1 MNAFRWPHPD
11 PVLRVVGLMSGTS
24 CDGVDAVVV
33 EVERAERLRVRT
45 LATWSRPYTEAERQ
59 ALLRVSSPQATV
71 EAVCR
76 QNFEIGERLAEAVL
90 EVLSRA
96 GLTPQEAHLVASHG
110 HTAWHVPGHST
121 LQLGEAA
128 VVAERTGL
136 AVVSNLRA
144 RDVAAGGQG
153 APLVP
158 YLDWLLFSHP
168 ERSRAVQ
175 NLGGI
180 GNVTWIPAGG
190 DPEQVVAFDTG
201 PGNMVIDGLV
211 ALLTGKRYDEGGR
224 VAATGKL
231 HPGLLRELL
240 QDPYFAR
247 QPPKSTGRET
257 FGTSYAKA
265 LVARARELGIPDEDV
280 VATATYLTAR
290 TVAEAYRF
298 LGRVDEV
305 LLSGGGVHN
314 QTLVRWIRELLDPIP
329 VRTTAEEG
337 VDPDFKEAVAF
348 AVLGA
353 LTAWGLPGNLPSA
366 TGARRPVVLGDMTPP

>member
-1 MNAFRWPHPD
+1 
-11 PVLRVVGLMSGTS
+11 MSGTS
-24 CDGVDAVVV
+24 CDGVDAAVV
-33 EVERAERLRVRT
+33 EVERRDRMRVRT
-45 LATWSRPYTEAERQ
+45 LATWSRPYTQEERQ
-59 ALLRVSSPQATV
+59 ALLRLSSPQATV
-71 EAVCR
+71 EDVCR
-76 QNFEIGERLAEAVL
+76 QNFQIGERLAEAAL
-90 EVLSRA
+90 EALSRA
-96 GLTPQEAHLVASHG
+96 ALKPREVHLVASHG

-136 AVVSNLRA
+136 PVVSNFRA

-168 ERSRAVQ
+168 QRNRAVQ

-201 PGNMVIDGLV
+201 PGNMVIDGVV
-211 ALLTGKRYDEGGR
+211 ALLTGARYDDGGEL
-224 VAATGKL
+224 AAAGTPHRAL
-231 HPGLLRELL
+231 VYELL
-240 QDPYFAR
+240 QDPYFAQR
-247 QPPKSTGRET
+247 PPKSTGREV
-257 FGTSYAKA
+257 FGASYAEA
-265 LVARARELGIPDEDV
+265 LVARARSLGVSDQDV

-290 TVAEAYRF
+290 TVADSYRF
-298 LGRVDEV
+298 VGRVDEV

-314 QTLVRWIRELLDPIP
+314 KTLVRWIQDLLAPIP
-329 VRTTAEEG
+329 VRTVAEEG

-353 LTAWGLPGNLPSA
+353 LTAWGLVGNLPSA
-366 TGARRPVVLGDMTPP
+366 TGARRAVILGDLTPP

>member
-1 MNAFRWPHPD
+1 VNAFRWPHPD

-71 EAVCR
+71 EDVCR

-96 GLTPQEAHLVASHG
+96 GITPQEAHLVASHG

-190 DPEQVVAFDTG
+190 HPEQVVAFDTG

-224 VAATGKL
+224 VAATGRL

>member
-280 VATATYLTAR
+280 VATATWAGWTR
-290 TVAEAYRF
+290 CC
-298 LGRVDEV
+298 
-305 LLSGGGVHN
+305 
-314 QTLVRWIRELLDPIP
+314 
-329 VRTTAEEG
+329 
-337 VDPDFKEAVAF
+337 
-348 AVLGA
+348 
-353 LTAWGLPGNLPSA
+353 
-366 TGARRPVVLGDMTPP
+366 

>member
-1 MNAFRWPHPD
+1 VNAFRWPHPD

>member
-1 MNAFRWPHPD
+1 MSPFRWPHPE

-24 CDGVDAVVV
+24 CDGVDAAVV
-33 EVERAERLRVRT
+33 EVERRDRMRVRT
-45 LATWSRPYTEAERQ
+45 LATWSRPYTQEERQ
-59 ALLRVSSPQATV
+59 ALLRLSSPQATV
-71 EAVCR
+71 EDVCR
-76 QNFEIGERLAEAVL
+76 QNFQIGERLAEAAL
-90 EVLSRA
+90 EALSRA
-96 GLTPQEAHLVASHG
+96 ALKPREVHLVASHG

-136 AVVSNLRA
+136 PVVSNFRA

-158 YLDWLLFSHP
+158 YLDWLLFLHP
-168 ERSRAVQ
+168 QRNRAVQ

-201 PGNMVIDGLV
+201 PGNMVIDGVV
-211 ALLTGKRYDEGGR
+211 ALLTGARYDDGGELAAEGTPHR
-224 VAATGKL
+224 ALVY
-231 HPGLLRELL
+231 ELL
-240 QDPYFAR
+240 QDPYFA
-247 QPPKSTGRET
+247 QPPPKSTGREV
-257 FGTSYAKA
+257 FGASYAEA
-265 LVARARELGIPDEDV
+265 LVARARSLGVSDQDV

-290 TVAEAYRF
+290 TVADSYRF
-298 LGRVDEV
+298 VGRVDEV

-314 QTLVRWIRELLDPIP
+314 KTLVRWIQDLLAPIP
-329 VRTTAEEG
+329 VRTVAEEG

-353 LTAWGLPGNLPSA
+353 LTAWGLVGNLPSA
-366 TGARRPVVLGDMTPP
+366 TGARRAVILGDLTPP

>member
-11 PVLRVVGLMSGTS
+11 AVLRVVGLMSGTS

-71 EAVCR
+71 KDVCR
-76 QNFEIGERLAEAVL
+76 QNFEIGEWLAEAVL

-144 RDVAAGGQG
+144 RDVAARGQG

-201 PGNMVIDGLV
+201 PGNMVIDGVV
-211 ALLTGKRYDEGGR
+211 ALLTGKRYDEGGS
-224 VAATGKL
+224 VAASGRP

-240 QDPYFAR
+240 KDPYFAR
-247 QPPKSTGRET
+247 RPPKSTGRET
-257 FGTSYAKA
+257 FGTSYANA
-265 LVARARELGIPDEDV
+265 LVARGRQLGVGEEDL
-280 VATATYLTAR
+280 VATATFLTAR
-290 TVAEAYRF
+290 TVADAYRF
-298 LGRVDEV
+298 LGKVDEV

-329 VRTTAEEG
+329 VRTTAEEE

-366 TGARRPVVLGDMTPP
+366 TGARRPVVLGDVTPP

>member
-1 MNAFRWPHPD
+1 MSTFRWPHPSR
-11 PVLRVVGLMSGTS
+11 VLRVVGLMSGTS
-24 CDGVDAVVV
+24 CDGVDAAVV
-33 EVERAERLRVRT
+33 EVRRGEHLRVRT
-45 LATWSRPYTEAERQ
+45 LATWSRPYGEAERQ
-59 ALLRVSSPQATV
+59 ALLRLSTSEATT
-71 EAVCR
+71 EDLCR
-76 QNFEIGERLAEAVL
+76 QNFEIGERLAEAAL
-90 EVLSRA
+90 QALACA
-96 GLTPQEAHLVASHG
+96 GLGPGDVHLVASHG

-136 AVVSNLRA
+136 PVVSNFRA

-168 ERSRAVQ
+168 GRHRAVQ

-180 GNVTWIPAGG
+180 ANVTYLPASGG
-190 DPEQVVAFDTG
+190 PDAVVAFDTG
-201 PGNMVIDGLV
+201 PGNMVMDGV
-211 ALLTGKRYDEGGR
+211 VELLTGRRYDDRGR
-224 VAATGKL
+224 MAATGT
-231 HPGLLRELL
+231 PQPALLQELL
-240 QDPYFAR
+240 QDPYFA
-247 QPPKSTGRET
+247 QPPPKSTGREV
-257 FGTSYAKA
+257 FGASYARA
-265 LVARARELGIPDEDV
+265 LVERGRALGIPDEDL
-280 VATATYLTAR
+280 VATVTYLTAR
-290 TVAEAYRF
+290 TVADAYRF

-314 QTLVRWIRELLDPIP
+314 ETLVRWIRELLAPVP

-353 LTAWGLPGNLPSA
+353 LTAWGLAGNLPSA
-366 TGARRPVVLGDMTPP
+366 TGARRPVVLGDITPP